1 MNFMG
6 KAPKIVRLYEL
17 FLTLKSRLFKDC
29 TQTMYQFRLAVASRC
44 FIQPLTPSIQSAA
57 ELNVKGLQLDVRT
70 ELRASELSSTG
81 RRDLLHQI
89 KEHGLTVASAVFPL
103 NFPLYEPDKIDVR
116 VAAIRDAMRFA
127 YSLQAKTLCLRVGQI
142 PTDVTSKE
150 RQLLVEALKDL
161 ARDANHIG
169 TALAITPTN
178 DSAET
183 LQTLFT
189 EVNTGP
195 IGVDFDPAHFVMT
208 RRPVTEALR
217 TLHDRI
223 LHVQLRDAHA
233 GNDGAQEQPVGQGT
247 VDWIEVLAL
256 LGEMDYRGWL
266 TAIRTQ
272 GIDPARDLTR
282 GIKWIQRILLG
293 G

>member
-1 MNFMG
+1 M
-6 KAPKIVRLYEL
+6 
-17 FLTLKSRLFKDC
+17 FLDAYT
-29 TQTMYQFRLAVASRC
+29 TG
-44 FIQPLTPSIQSAA
+44 SA
-57 ELNVKGLQLDVRT
+57 
-70 ELRASELSSTG
+70 
-81 RRDLLHQI
+81 
-89 KEHGLTVASAVFPL
+89 GLTVAQISEFSLIVAALGLSLGHLSAEIMGLITLVGVVTIFVSTYMIL
-103 NFPLYEPDKIDVR
+103 YSGPLYRFLAEPLKLFERRHPYREMAIDATQEPSTVD
-116 VAAIRDAMRFA
+116 VILVGLGNYGSGIAEKL
-127 YSLQAKTLCLRVGQI
+127 LQQNKTL
-142 PTDVTSKE
+142 
-150 RQLLVEALKDL
+150 
-161 ARDANHIG
+161 
-169 TALAITPTN
+169 
-178 DSAET
+178 
-183 LQTLFT
+183 
-189 EVNTGP
+189 

-247 VDWIEVLAL
+247 VDWIEVLEL

>member
-1 MNFMG
+1 
-6 KAPKIVRLYEL
+6 
-17 FLTLKSRLFKDC
+17 
-29 TQTMYQFRLAVASRC
+29 
-44 FIQPLTPSIQSAA
+44 
-57 ELNVKGLQLDVRT
+57 
-70 ELRASELSSTG
+70 
-81 RRDLLHQI
+81 
-89 KEHGLTVASAVFPL
+89 
-103 NFPLYEPDKIDVR
+103 
-116 VAAIRDAMRFA
+116 
-127 YSLQAKTLCLRVGQI
+127 
-142 PTDVTSKE
+142 
-150 RQLLVEALKDL
+150 
-161 ARDANHIG
+161 
-169 TALAITPTN
+169 
-178 DSAET
+178 
-183 LQTLFT
+183 
-189 EVNTGP
+189 
-195 IGVDFDPAHFVMT
+195 MT
-208 RRPVTEALR
+208 RRPVTDALR